1 MLLQRQGEHEEVHHG
16 PLGAKRMDSGNEL
29 YFLSLKSL
37 IHSQKHQKG
46 GHDVMDK
53 PINMTPQELAM
64 WVIAGAIAFSVAL
77 EKLSKGAKIIIS
89 IIEQWRKPEKSQNDA
104 ISENRAKLEEHDKFL
119 KSDNERIKKIEGW
132 VMVSDELIHE
142 HERAIQHQKDA
153 TESMRKYM
161 GVQMN
166 ALLALLQAFNKL
178 QPDTKIEEATK
189 DILTFLSSE
198 KMGGHNE

>member
-1 MLLQRQGEHEEVHHG
+1 
-16 PLGAKRMDSGNEL
+16 
-29 YFLSLKSL
+29 
-37 IHSQKHQKG
+37 
-46 GHDVMDK
+46 MDK

-104 ISENRAKLEEHDKFL
+104 IFENRAKLEEHDKFL

-132 VMVSDELIHE
+132 VMISDELIHE

-153 TESMRKYM
+153 TDSMRKYM